1 MEKLVK
7 NIEFNISYDRIS
19 NIKSEE
25 KGSKKMKKTKI
36 LSILSI
42 ITLLTSIF
50 FPILSSEV
58 YAGVVDVTGGSGV
71 NADTTVVAH
80 YTDVNV
86 TDDITLEKDKEFII
100 DCTKTDDF
108 SKGLSYLANLEKTV
122 YYKVVDNNKLERTEN
137 ESEAVIKIVGNKDEN
152 KAVMTLIN
160 TDDNKSYNLDFSYS
174 KLDRSTLT
182 YNGIEYGDGTIFVG
196 DTDDTNEDYQQ
207 SGSATIKQTRDDY
220 YTRYNFKC
228 KLNLIVNAT
237 QDIEVE
243 GSYNGFGMEI
253 SLNGVRVGAESAN
266 VTGTA
271 KGYTTG
277 SIKNKIVIQLSYGDG
292 NIGSVTING
301 TNMTLP
307 DGTQNRAEFEV
318 DPASKYTIVVTKSQ
332 STSNVPK
339 TIIWDSDKTNNP
351 NIKDNELLK
360 NGTIE
365 ILDIKDPNGNSVGLD
380 NVKQDLEK
388 NNGWAEVIPGYKV
401 ILKLKPDYGYQLTE
415 ISINDEKLV
424 AGEEQSTFEYIM
436 PNTNVHISGIFK
448 KVDDKVNAE
457 SDKVKSG
464 TIELGGKEIDSGSV
478 VLSVNDVT
486 LSKEQIS
493 NFEEKANGYEISTYL
508 DINLD
513 QVIYKGSATD
523 VWTNELKE
531 LNNEATITL
540 KLEEGVN
547 GNEVV
552 IVHEKHDGT
561 YEIIPTTYDPETN
574 TITFKTSSFSNYAIA
589 SKTIDTRSTNP
600 KTGDNIII
608 FSVIFVIALTG
619 ILATCIINKKRVKN
633 NK

>member
-1 MEKLVK
+1 
-7 NIEFNISYDRIS
+7 
-19 NIKSEE
+19 
-25 KGSKKMKKTKI
+25 
-36 LSILSI
+36 
-42 ITLLTSIF
+42 
-50 FPILSSEV
+50 
-58 YAGVVDVTGGSGV
+58 GV
-71 NADTTVVAH
+71 NVDTTVVEH
-80 YTDVNV
+80 YTDVNI

-100 DCTKTDDF
+100 DFTKTDNL
-108 SKGLSYLANLEKTV
+108 SKGLSYLADFGNTV
-122 YYKVVDNNKLERTEN
+122 YYKVVDNKLEFTEN
-137 ESEAVIKIVGNKDEN
+137 ESEAVIKIVGNESEN

-160 TDDNKSYNLDFSYS
+160 TDDNKSYNLDFSCRR
-174 KLDRSTLT
+174 LDRSTLT

-196 DTDDTNEDYQQ
+196 DMPEDYEP
-207 SGSATIKQTRDDY
+207 SETGSATIKQTRDDY

-253 SLNGVRVGAESAN
+253 SLNGVKVGAESAN

-307 DGTQNRAEFEV
+307 DGTQDRAEFGV

-365 ILDIKDPNGNSVGLD
+365 ILDIKDQNGNSVGLD
-380 NVKQDLEK
+380 NVNQDLKK
-388 NNGWAEVIPGYKV
+388 NNGWASIIPGSKV

-415 ISINDEKLV
+415 ISINDERLV
-424 AGEEQSTFEYIM
+424 AGKEQSTFEYIM
-436 PNTNVHISGIFK
+436 PNTNVHISGIFE

-464 TIELGGKEIDSGSV
+464 TIELGGEEIDSGSV

-486 LSKEQIS
+486 LTKEQIS
-493 NFEEKANGYEISTYL
+493 NFEEKANGYEISSYL

-540 KLEEGVN
+540 QLEEGVN

-589 SKTIDTRSTNP
+589 SKTVAVNTDTISTNP
-600 KTGDNIII
+600 QTGDNIIMFIII
-608 FSVIFVIALTG
+608 FALALTG
-619 ILATCIINKKRVKN
+619 ILGIFIINKKKVKN

>member
-1 MEKLVK
+1 
-7 NIEFNISYDRIS
+7 
-19 NIKSEE
+19 
-25 KGSKKMKKTKI
+25 MKKFKI

-42 ITLLTSIF
+42 IAILTNII

-58 YAGVVDVTGGSGV
+58 YAEGVTDITGGSGV
-71 NADTTVVAH
+71 NVDTTVVEH

-86 TDDITLEKDKEFII
+86 TDDINLEKDKELII
-100 DCTKTDDF
+100 DCRKTDDF

-122 YYKVVDNNKLERTEN
+122 YYKVVDNSKLELTEN

-160 TDDNKSYNLDFSYS
+160 TDDNKSYNLDFSCT
-174 KLDRSTLT
+174 KLDSSTLT
-182 YNGIEYGDGTIFVG
+182 YNGIKYGDGTIFVG
-196 DTDDTNEDYQQ
+196 DPDDTNEDY
-207 SGSATIKQTRDDY
+207 STHGSATICETRDDY

-228 KLNLIVNAT
+228 KLNLIAIPA
-237 QDIEVE
+237 QDIEIE

-307 DGTQNRAEFEV
+307 DGTQDRAEFEV

-332 STSNVPK
+332 DSSNTSNTQK

-351 NIKDNELLK
+351 NIKDTELLK

-365 ILDIKDPNGNSVGLD
+365 ILDIKDPDGNSVGLD

-388 NNGWAEVIPGYKV
+388 NNGWASIIPGYKV
-401 ILKLKPDYGYQLTE
+401 ILKLKPDYGYQLTS
-415 ISINDEKLV
+415 IMINDEKLV
-424 AGEEQSTFEYIM
+424 AGKEQSTFEYIM
-436 PNTNVHISGIFK
+436 PNTNVHISGIFE

-464 TIELGGKEIDSGSV
+464 TIELGGQEIDSGSV

-493 NFEEKANGYEISTYL
+493 NFEEKTNGYEISSYL

-513 QVIYKGSATD
+513 QVIYKGTATD

-540 KLEEGVN
+540 QLENGVN

-574 TITFKTSSFSNYAIA
+574 TITFKTSNFSNYAIA
-589 SKTIDTRSTNP
+589 SKTVETEKNSTNP
-600 KTGDNIII
+600 KTGDNIIMFIII
-608 FSVIFVIALTG
+608 FALALTG
-619 ILATCIINKKRVKN
+619 ILGIFIINNKKVKN

>member
-1 MEKLVK
+1 
-7 NIEFNISYDRIS
+7 
-19 NIKSEE
+19 
-25 KGSKKMKKTKI
+25 MKKAKI

-42 ITLLTSIF
+42 ITILTNII

-58 YAGVVDVTGGSGV
+58 YAEGV
-71 NADTTVVAH
+71 NVDTTVVEH
-80 YTDVNV
+80 YTDVNI

-100 DCTKTDDF
+100 DFTKTDNL
-108 SKGLSYLANLEKTV
+108 SKGLSYLADFGNTV
-122 YYKVVDNNKLERTEN
+122 YYKVVDNKLEFTEN
-137 ESEAVIKIVGNKDEN
+137 ESEAVIKIVGNESEN

-160 TDDNKSYNLDFSYS
+160 TDDNKSYNLDFSCRR
-174 KLDRSTLT
+174 LDRSTLT

-196 DTDDTNEDYQQ
+196 DMPEDYEP
-207 SGSATIKQTRDDY
+207 SETGSATIKQTRDDY

-253 SLNGVRVGAESAN
+253 SLNGVKVGAESAN

-307 DGTQNRAEFEV
+307 DGTQDRAEFGV

-365 ILDIKDPNGNSVGLD
+365 ILDIKDQNGNSVGLD
-380 NVKQDLEK
+380 NVNQDLEK
-388 NNGWAEVIPGYKV
+388 NNGWASIIPGSKV

-415 ISINDEKLV
+415 ISINEERLV
-424 AGEEQSTFEYIM
+424 AGKEQSTFEYIM
-436 PNTNVHISGIFK
+436 PNTNVHISGIFE

-464 TIELGGKEIDSGSV
+464 TIELGGEEIDSGSV

-486 LSKEQIS
+486 LTKEQIS
-493 NFEEKANGYEISTYL
+493 NFEEKANGYEISSYL

-540 KLEEGVN
+540 QLEEGVN

-589 SKTIDTRSTNP
+589 SKTVAVNTDTISTNP
-600 KTGDNIII
+600 QTGDNIIMFIII
-608 FSVIFVIALTG
+608 FALALTG
-619 ILATCIINKKRVKN
+619 ILGIFIINKKKVKN